1 MVMVLHLRLLYLWE
15 KIFSLLI
22 DRTFKF
28 LYNLKIIIS
37 EENKMAELNINEQ
50 NFEQEVVN
58 SDIPVLV
65 DFWAPWCGPCKMLM
79 PVVEELANEY
89 DGKIKV
95 GKVNTDE
102 NMSLSSKFQITS
114 IPCLI
119 IFKNGKPVNKMVGFR
134 PKNDI
139 KKEIEN
145 VL

>member
-1 MVMVLHLRLLYLWE
+1 M
-15 KIFSLLI
+15 
-22 DRTFKF
+22 
-28 LYNLKIIIS
+28 
-37 EENKMAELNINEQ
+37 ELVINEQ

-58 SDIPVLV
+58 SDIPVLL
-65 DFWAPWCGPCKMLM
+65 DFWAPWCGPCKMLL
-79 PVVEELANEY
+79 PVIDEVAKEY

-119 IFKNGKPVNKMVGFR
+119 IFKGGKAINKMVGFR

-139 KKEIEN
+139 MKEIDN

>member
-1 MVMVLHLRLLYLWE
+1 MVLHLRLLYLWE

-65 DFWAPWCGPCKMLM
+65 DFWAPW
-79 PVVEELANEY
+79 
-89 DGKIKV
+89 
-95 GKVNTDE
+95 
-102 NMSLSSKFQITS
+102 
-114 IPCLI
+114 
-119 IFKNGKPVNKMVGFR
+119 
-134 PKNDI
+134 
-139 KKEIEN
+139 
-145 VL
+145 